1 MTEHEMEDLLWAYPD
16 RLLGE
21 PLKQLDRQSSSPV
34 GRHDISFID
43 RIGRIL
49 VVEVKRG
56 TLPRNAIAQLIDYYG
71 TYKARFPDKAVEL
84 MVVANDIPKERR
96 VACEQYNIE
105 AREIPEK
112 RFREVAAEVGYVFK
126 SEAPTNIAASG
137 PEAQIEVA
145 RRFPEIASRE
155 DNSVACALP
164 PDIKPTG
171 KPNLVDLLREAG
183 MDVSKGVDV
192 YGWAFVDEPAKLVV
206 LCVWYGELRER
217 GGTVEFSRDCQA
229 SIGRNKDNRIRRRH
243 ATEFDRAV
251 RLALQ
256 RNFLVRVIV
265 GDGRRRDPN
274 DPNARPSNVKKRMLD
289 PMAWRVARYDS
300 NGVCTIIRDRGQSG
314 GGKGGNQLAVLGRDT
329 VSGSN
334 PADEQS
340 VAAESST
347 TG

>member
-43 RIGRIL
+43 CIGRIL

-56 TLPRNAIAQLIDYYG
+56 TLPRKAIAQLVDYFG

-84 MVVANDIPKERR
+84 MVVANEIPKERR
-96 VACEQYNIE
+96 LACEQYNIE

-112 RFREVAAEVGYVFK
+112 KFREVAAEVGYVFQ

-137 PEAQIEVA
+137 PEFQIEVVPK
-145 RRFPEIASRE
+145 FPEIASPE

-164 PDIKPTG
+164 RLKPTG
-171 KPNLVDLLREAG
+171 KPKLVDLLREAG

-192 YGWAFVDEPAKLVV
+192 RDWAFVDEPAKLVV
-206 LCVWYGELRER
+206 LCVWYGQLRER

-229 SIGRNKDNRIRRRH
+229 TIRRNEGNKTRLRH
-243 ATEFDRAV
+243 ATNFDRAV

-256 RNFLVRVIV
+256 RNFPVRVIV
-265 GDGRRRDPN
+265 GDGRMRNPN
-274 DPNARPSNVKKRMLD
+274 DPNAKPSSVEKRMLD

-300 NGVCTIIRDRGQSG
+300 NGDCTIIRDRGQSG
-314 GGKGGNQLAVLGRDT
+314 GGKGVNQ
-329 VSGSN
+329 
-334 PADEQS
+334 
-340 VAAESST
+340 
-347 TG
+347 